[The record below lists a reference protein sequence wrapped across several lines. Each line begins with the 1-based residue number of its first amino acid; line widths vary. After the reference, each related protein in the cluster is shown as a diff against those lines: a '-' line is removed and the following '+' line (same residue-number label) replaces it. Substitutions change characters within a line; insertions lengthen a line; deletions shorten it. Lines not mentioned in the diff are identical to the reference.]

1 MTGLSLVC
9 LVGATGTGKTAAA
22 LALAKALGGG
32 VVNFDSR
39 QVYGGL
45 AVVTAQ
51 PSPEEQA
58 QCPHALYGHLPVDRP
73 VRAGSFAGEILDAAR
88 DMHARGLVPILV
100 GGTGLYLRSLV
111 DGLAPIPDIDPRVR
125 EALVEECRTL
135 GPQVLHRRL
144 SALDPDYAAKI
155 HPNDPQ
161 RVCRALE
168 VVAATGRTLTW
179 WHARTCRPEGLRVLK
194 IGLSAN
200 LVDLTPRLA
209 RRIELMLA
217 AGALAEVSRAY
228 AACPDRGA
236 PGFSGIGCPELLS
249 VLLDGLDLDEARR
262 DWLRGT
268 RAYAKRQLTWFRK
281 DAEIAWHD
289 PDDLDGIVAR
299 AKAFLDSGPQRPGP
313 DCGARDSALHDF
325 SS

>member
-1 MTGLSLVC
+1 MTELPLVC

-22 LALAKALGGG
+22 LALAESLGGG

-39 QVYGGL
+39 QVYAGL

-58 QCPHALYGHLPVDRP
+58 RCPHALYGYLPVDQP
-73 VRAGSFAGEILDAAR
+73 VRAGSFAAEILGAAR

-125 EALVEECRTL
+125 EALIEECRAV
-135 GPQVLHRRL
+135 GSQVLHRRL
-144 SALDPDYAAKI
+144 TALDPDYAAKI

-168 VVAATGRTLTW
+168 VVAATGQTLTW

-194 IGLSAN
+194 IGLAAE
-200 LVDLTPRLA
+200 LAGLTPRLA

-217 AGALAEVSRAY
+217 AGALTEVRHAFE
-228 AACPDRGA
+228 AFPDRGA
-236 PGFSGIGCPELLS
+236 PGFSGIGCPELLA
-249 VLLDGLDLDEARR
+249 VLLDGLDMEVARQ
-262 DWLRGT
+262 DWLRST

-281 DAEIAWHD
+281 DEEVAWHD
-289 PDDLDGIVAR
+289 PDDLEGIVAR
-299 AKAFLDSGPQRPGP
+299 ARAFLD
-313 DCGARDSALHDF
+313 
-325 SS
+325 